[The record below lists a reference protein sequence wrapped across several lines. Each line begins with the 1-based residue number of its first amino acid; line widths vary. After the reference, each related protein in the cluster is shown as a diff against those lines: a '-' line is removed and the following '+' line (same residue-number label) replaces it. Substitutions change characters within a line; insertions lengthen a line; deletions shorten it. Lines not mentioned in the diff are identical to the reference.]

1 MPEPV
6 SYTHLDVYKRQVVA
20 SVFVNPTQFA
30 AGEDLDAYPRDFDRD
45 CGILEAHGCDLVFHP
60 GVEEMY
66 PEGAATFVELRSD
79 MTLSLIHI

>member
-1 MPEPV
+1 MPIREIL
-6 SYTHLDVYKRQVVA
+6 T
-20 SVFVNPTQFA
+20 
-30 AGEDLDAYPRDFDRD
+30 GD

-79 MTLSLIHI
+79 MTKQLCGKVVRSISVASAR